1 MTMDYAKK
9 SLSMLTPTSLS
20 KCVTA
25 SVSASASMTQQLL
38 GVTPRMRPFRV
49 GNADRTIKKGIMA
62 DSLRD
67 LLNKVMDGLHVSC
80 VSALVL
86 DEDGTGVDTEEF
98 FQTLKDNTIL
108 IVLEKGQK
116 WTPLETNIVVPQRP
130 DRQPARRKD
139 VAKLTFDLYKNHPQE
154 FIGCL
159 NVKATL
165 YGIYSV
171 SYDLRCYEAKRMIKE
186 ALRWTLFTMQT
197 TGHVLVGTSCYM
209 QKLLDEEE
217 AAAAERHLKAPADRH
232 LPGLLWGRSSF

>member
-1 MTMDYAKK
+1 MDYAKK

-20 KCVTA
+20 N
-25 SVSASASMTQQLL
+25 ASMTQQLL

-116 WTPLETNIVVPQRP
+116 WTPLEVSV
-130 DRQPARRKD
+130 RQGQTTPG
-139 VAKLTFDLYKNHPQE
+139 V
-154 FIGCL
+154 IGCL

-217 AAAAERHLKAPADRH
+217 AAAAEPTFLTPCAGLTPDPA
-232 LPGLLWGRSSF
+232 

>member
-1 MTMDYAKK
+1 
-9 SLSMLTPTSLS
+9 
-20 KCVTA
+20 
-25 SVSASASMTQQLL
+25 MTQQLL

-116 WTPLETNIVVPQRP
+116 WTPLEVSCRSAPTGK
-130 DRQPARRKD
+130 PA
-139 VAKLTFDLYKNHPQE
+139 L
-154 FIGCL
+154 IGCL

-171 SYDLRCYEAKRMIKE
+171 SYDLRCYESVKTPLRE

-197 TGHVLVGTSCYM
+197 TGHVLVGTSVTSSVLFYFRILCWAI
-209 QKLLDEEE
+209 KDSLWNLHLP
-217 AAAAERHLKAPADRH
+217 AAAF
-232 LPGLLWGRSSF
+232 LLL